1 MTLQARADLAQ
12 GGKFFHGE
20 EAAQCQGA
28 VQAGGSM
35 ALAQHKAVTILPLGV
50 LRVDLHAL
58 KVQIGEQVSSGK
70 ASAGVAAVAGV
81 NGDQRIA
88 AQITGFDLKL
98 QLFFFSHGD
107 LLSSMISGPCPE
119 PPL

>member
-1 MTLQARADLAQ
+1 
-12 GGKFFHGE
+12 
-20 EAAQCQGA
+20 
-28 VQAGGSM
+28 M
-35 ALAQHKAVTILPLGV
+35 ALRQYKTVTIRIFWI
-50 LRVDLHAL
+50 LRINIHLL
-58 KVQIGEQVSSGK
+58 KVEIGEQVSSGK